1 MVARPA
7 VATSPAVAVAVTV
20 VEPGEVGSPAAAPR
34 FRPAASTRASARVGG
49 FVPLPFGDRAAV
61 LPFAAARTLAT
72 AGLSLRIPRI
82 GVHTALQ
89 SLPLRADGSLA
100 PPASAAQAGWWRG
113 GARPGAVGTAV
124 IAGHVDSTAGP
135 GVFARLD
142 RVVRGDRIVITTGAR
157 RVRYVVTGV
166 AQYRKRSFPT
176 QRVYRPTPVAT
187 LRLIT
192 CAGPFNALTGHYRD
206 NLVVFARRI

>member
-1 MVARPA
+1 M
-7 VATSPAVAVAVTV
+7 
-20 VEPGEVGSPAAAPR
+20 
-34 FRPAASTRASARVGG
+34 
-49 FVPLPFGDRAAV
+49 
-61 LPFAAARTLAT
+61 
-72 AGLSLRIPRI
+72 
-82 GVHTALQ
+82 
-89 SLPLRADGSLA
+89 
-100 PPASAAQAGWWRG
+100 
-113 GARPGAVGTAV
+113 
-124 IAGHVDSTAGP
+124 DSTAGP

-176 QRVYRPTPVAT
+176 QRVYGPTPVAT